1 MATYD
6 ETRSPEQIETDI
18 EQTRSQMAQTLDTIQ
33 KRFSPGQ
40 LLDQT
45 LGYLDEKRINENLR
59 RFGTNV
65 SSAVKENPIPV
76 ALLGAGLA
84 WMALSGRTG
93 AKGRRSVSGFMKPSH
108 GMESLHSAHG
118 EIERSGT
125 HAMGGAKEEGAMGE
139 KLEHAKGK
147 VSETVGHVRETIG
160 EKASQVRHSVG
171 EKASQVRHSVG
182 DTMSSVREKAGEVSH
197 KAQDQAV
204 RLGHAVQGQYEHIV
218 QEQPLVLGV
227 LGVAIG
233 AALGAAMPR
242 TRMEDEMMGEASDQ
256 LVREAR
262 ETGREIMHEGAA
274 GTERSTLTGG
284 PMHEGPTEAE
294 SSPITAGSMSG
305 EIRRDVE
312 RGETGIGT
320 SPGGSATGAAVG
332 GTTAGGTVTEG
343 MGGVTR
349 STGGEAAAGLSSS
362 SMPPTGERRSGV
374 SDRRKGFLAETIGSA
389 TRIPPAG
396 ERRRGM
402 GDRRL
407 SGAMSRGPGYESPN
421 TP

>member
-1 MATYD
+1 MSTYD

-18 EQTRSQMAQTLDTIQ
+18 ERTRSQMAQTLDTIQ

-45 LGYLDEKRINENLR
+45 LSYLDEKRVNENLR

-76 ALLGAGLA
+76 TLLGAGLA
-84 WMALSGRTG
+84 WLALSSRTG
-93 AKGRRSVSGFMKPSH
+93 AKGRRSISGFMKPSH

-125 HAMGGAKEEGAMGE
+125 HAMGGTKGEGAMGE
-139 KLEHAKGK
+139 KLEHVKGK
-147 VSETVGHVRETIG
+147 VSETVGHVRETL
-160 EKASQVRHSVG
+160 G

-197 KAQDQAV
+197 RAQDQAV
-204 RLGHAVQGQYEHIV
+204 RLGHAAQDQFQHLV

-242 TRMEDEMMGEASDQ
+242 THMEDEIMGEASDRLMHQ
-256 LVREAR
+256 ARETGREIR
-262 ETGREIMHEGAA
+262 ETGREIMHEGIAE
-274 GTERSTLTGG
+274 TERSTVTGG

-294 SSPITAGSMSG
+294 RSPITAGSMSG
-305 EIRRDVE
+305 EIRRDME
-312 RGETGIGT
+312 RGESGIGT
-320 SPGGSATGAAVG
+320 SPGSSTTGTTAG

-349 STGGEAAAGLSSS
+349 TTGGEAAGASTTSGV
-362 SMPPTGERRSGV
+362 PPMGERRGGV
-374 SDRRKGFLAETIGSA
+374 HDRRKGFLAETIGNA

-396 ERRRGM
+396 ERRQGM

-407 SGAMSRGPGYESPN
+407 SGAMGRGAGYDSPR